1 MATSYDLCSHS
12 YLILCRSCPKLVL
25 YSGIQAHKVV
35 EACNKCWRWGY
46 GCGGP
51 SILCL
56 LGRQSTVRWCKVTY
70 LTYGEIWITFVGL
83 GLSTSLT
90 PFSQDLCLIASWLV
104 HGQRA
109 VSLYPLPLILST
121 AWCLVQIT
129 SIQNQAIR
137 WIFFDILNIIPH
149 RMSGFYSIAL
159 ISGVLSTNTGRSCSK
174 TFCGFVSVWKLM
186 RRWYEWRR

>member
-109 VSLYPLPLILST
+109 VSLYPLPPWLST
-121 AWCLVQIT
+121 QHDVLFKSLVYKTKRSDESSLTYLTLFLTSQDVRFLQYCLNFRCVI
-129 SIQNQAIR
+129 NKY
-137 WIFFDILNIIPH
+137 W
-149 RMSGFYSIAL
+149 AL
-159 ISGVLSTNTGRSCSK
+159 V
-174 TFCGFVSVWKLM
+174 
-186 RRWYEWRR
+186 